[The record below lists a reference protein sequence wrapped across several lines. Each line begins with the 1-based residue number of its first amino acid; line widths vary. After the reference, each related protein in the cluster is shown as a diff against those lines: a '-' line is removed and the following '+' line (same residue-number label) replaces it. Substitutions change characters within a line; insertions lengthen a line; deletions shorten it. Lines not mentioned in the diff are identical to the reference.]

1 MSEHISFDQVKG
13 LYLTTLEQ
21 YVPIVARVHGDNHPE
36 FHEVR
41 AVFDVLVGK
50 LRKTGTEK
58 PMLLEEFAT
67 LRVITH
73 DYRIPQDVCETYE
86 AVYQMLGELDSTYHA

>member
-1 MSEHISFDQVKG
+1 MFEHVSFDQVRG
-13 LYLTTLEQ
+13 SYLKTLEQ

-50 LRKTGTEK
+50 LRNAGAEK
-58 PMLLEEFAT
+58 PMLLEEFAR
-67 LRVITH
+67 LREITH
-73 DYRIPQDVCETYE
+73 DYRVPQDVCETYE
-86 AVYQMLGELDSTYHA
+86 AVYQMLGELDSAFHA

>member
-1 MSEHISFDQVKG
+1 MFEHVSFDQVRG
-13 LYLTTLEQ
+13 SYLKTLEQ

-50 LRKTGTEK
+50 LRNAGAEK
-58 PMLLEEFAT
+58 PMLLEEFAK
-67 LRVITH
+67 LREITH
-73 DYRIPQDVCETYE
+73 DYRVPQDVCETYE
-86 AVYQMLGELDSTYHA
+86 AVYQMLGELDSAYHA

>member
-1 MSEHISFDQVKG
+1 MSEHVSFDQVKG
-13 LYLTTLEQ
+13 MYLTTLEQ

-50 LRKTGTEK
+50 LRNAGAEK
-58 PMLLEEFAT
+58 PELHEEFSR
-67 LRVITH
+67 LREISH
-73 DYRIPQDVCETYE
+73 NYRVPQDVCETYE
-86 AVYQMLGELDSTYHA
+86 AVYQMLGELDSAYHA